1 MYRLLI
7 LIFLLS
13 SCSLT
18 PVEEEPPQINYGEYM
33 FPMTCIWGD
42 GSPDESNITGTIVWC
57 FAHDISSEI
66 IEADFFSLS
75 VQYPEDEDERISVCG
90 KNLYLYSGHSLYD
103 SVLPIITNDQF
114 GCIKA
119 FDRIKNDEFDWF
131 WYETCT
137 WLLKSQNMA
146 LIPTQMDTRQIL
158 QYIFRRNL
166 DRLILYAIID
176 NRNRL
181 NNDLNKKLI
190 YGRK

>member
-1 MYRLLI
+1 
-7 LIFLLS
+7 
-13 SCSLT
+13 
-18 PVEEEPPQINYGEYM
+18 M

-42 GSPDESNITGTIVWC
+42 GSPDESNTTGTIVYC

-75 VQYPEDEDERISVCG
+75 VQYPEDEDERVSVCG

-131 WYETCT
+131 WYETERVLEFK
-137 WLLKSQNMA
+137 WRPENNPPLDMYLVIEEPEYG
-146 LIPTQMDTRQIL
+146 LDT
-158 QYIFRRNL
+158 YSNGYSS
-166 DRLILYAIID
+166 DSAIY
-176 NRNRL
+176 L
-181 NNDLNKKLI
+181 SKEP
-190 YGRK
+190 